1 MVYINYMLSEL
12 RRRRGRTALSA
23 LGLAVGIALVI
34 AVSSL
39 SAGLDNAQAKV
50 LKPLTGVG
58 TDMSVTKPIQISS
71 SGPTTAQRKQL
82 QADNGS
88 GQVGFG
94 NLKAGSSFTRTTFN
108 SAELTFAAAKT
119 AAVSKLADVSAAVGG
134 LTLNLTTVSGTVPKQ
149 SSSSSSRT
157 GGAPSS
163 GGFNGPRSV
172 DFNSVAV
179 SGVDPTSTSLGAI
192 TSDEVTTGTWFT
204 SATARQAILNVNY
217 ASSKNKKVGST
228 VTLDG
233 KKYTVVG
240 IAKTP
245 VGGSSSDV
253 YIDLTQLQKLSSRVG
268 EINTLYVRAT
278 SASTVSTVSKE
289 ISNTISGASV
299 TTSASLASEMTGTL
313 STAKSL
319 TSKLGI
325 VLEAVSLLSAVLV
338 ASLLTLTSI
347 SKRFRELG
355 TLKAI
360 GWPQRAIVRQIAG
373 ESLLQ
378 GVLGG
383 IAGVVLGLVAAAL
396 ITAFGPTLKATF
408 DSGSQ
413 SASPFGGRGP
423 GGFPGAAQQAAS
435 DVASTTV
442 KLAASVSPGLIAAA
456 VGLAI
461 LAGLASGAFGALRAA
476 RLRPADALRHID

>member
-12 RRRRGRTALSA
+12 RRRRGRTALTA

-58 TDMSVTKPIQISS
+58 TDMSVTKPLQISS
-71 SGPTTAQRKQL
+71 TGPTAAQRAQM
-82 QADNGS
+82 QAGNGNRR
-88 GQVGFG
+88 VGFG
-94 NLKAGSSFTRTTFN
+94 NLKAGQKFTQTDFRSS
-108 SAELTFAAAKT
+108 ELTFAATKV
-119 AAVSKLADVSAAVGG
+119 AAVSKLANVSNAVGG
-134 LTLNLTTVSGTVPKQ
+134 LTLNLTTVSGTVPAQ
-149 SSSSSSRT
+149 SSTST
-157 GGAPSS
+157 GPGA
-163 GGFNGPRSV
+163 GGPPTRPNGV
-172 DFNSVAV
+172 NLNSVAV
-179 SGVDPTSTSLGAI
+179 SGVDPASTTLGAI
-192 TSDEVTTGTWFT
+192 TSDELASGTWFT
-204 SATARQAILNVNY
+204 STTARQAILNVNY

-268 EINTLYVRAT
+268 KINTLYVRAT
-278 SASTVSTVSKE
+278 TASAVSTVSTE

-299 TTSASLASEMTGTL
+299 TTSQSLASQMTGTL
-313 STAKSL
+313 SSAKSL
-319 TSKLGI
+319 TSKLGF
-325 VLEAVSLLSAVLV
+325 VLEAVALLGSLMV
-338 ASLLTLTSI
+338 ASLLTLTSV

-355 TLKAI
+355 TLKAL

-373 ESLLQ
+373 ESLIQ

-383 IAGVVLGLVAAAL
+383 IAGVALGLGAAAL

-408 DSGSQ
+408 DPVTQ
-413 SASPFGGRGP
+413 NAAGGGLGGGP
-423 GGFPGAAQQAAS
+423 GGFPGAAQAVSNA
-435 DVASTTV
+435 ASTTV
-442 KLAASVSPGLIAAA
+442 KLAASVSPTLLASA
-456 VGLAI
+456 VALAI
-461 LAGLASGAFGALRAA
+461 LAGLASGAVGAMRAA